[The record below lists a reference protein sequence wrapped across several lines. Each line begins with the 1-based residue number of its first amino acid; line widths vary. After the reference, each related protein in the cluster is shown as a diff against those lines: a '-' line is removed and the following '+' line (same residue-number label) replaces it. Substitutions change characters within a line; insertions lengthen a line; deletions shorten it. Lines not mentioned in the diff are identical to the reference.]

1 MSNPDLNKYAMHL
14 VVGAEQGSNDIS
26 SHISLKDKY
35 QDFKDVIGDSVALST
50 IAAANGIECTTKI
63 VATNASKKDKHEVQ
77 KIKRLATSDTIANVL
92 KHLGFQNR
100 DIDRIAAIINS
111 AHVEL
116 NDAEW
121 KMLIG
126 KEKR

>member
-50 IAAANGIECTTKI
+50 IAATEGISYTTKI
-63 VATNASKKDKHEVQ
+63 VTTNAKNKSKHEVQ
-77 KIKRLATSDTIANVL
+77 KIKRLATSDTITSVL
-92 KHLGFQNR
+92 KNLGFHNN
-100 DIDRIAAIINS
+100 DIDQIATIINN

-116 NDAEW
+116 NDRELALVNE
-121 KMLIG
+121 G
-126 KEKR
+126 KEK